1 MTPTIADLQ
10 TCRPADLPTWT
21 GPAWASLADRGP
33 RGYSLGPAGHH
44 CRLPGRTAVTTQE
57 TQPNEAILLPSTPAH
72 ASATTSFERF
82 LDMVCTATDP
92 TSASRTGSA
101 RV

>member
-1 MTPTIADLQ
+1 M
-10 TCRPADLPTWT
+10 
-21 GPAWASLADRGP
+21 
-33 RGYSLGPAGHH
+33 
-44 CRLPGRTAVTTQE
+44 TTQE
-57 TQPNEAILLPSTPAH
+57 TELDEAILLPSTPAH

-92 TSASRTGSA
+92 TIASRTGSA